1 MRALRHATHALVYL
15 LVVAGGARAV
25 EPCPAAARPL
35 AVAAPAQP
43 RSRTEAVARFGA
55 VGDVISHGDVLRA
68 AAQAEQK
75 DAAGLSLNRAGFD
88 ALLEGLWD
96 DLAGL
101 DLVFANL
108 ETPVAPRQGR
118 KTREWMFNAPP
129 ELVQSLAAAGIR
141 AVSLANNH
149 AYDQG
154 RPGFEETLQE
164 LARAGMTV
172 AGAGPTCALAQAA
185 RTLEVGGFRVA
196 FLSASA
202 LYNQRLNRSPR
213 ELCASELDE
222 AALLG
227 AVKTAREG
235 GAELVVL
242 ALHWGEEYHTA
253 PRPED
258 VELAHRLV
266 DGGVDVLLGHHPHVL
281 QPVELYPAADGR
293 LGLIA
298 YSLGN
303 FLSNQA
309 RFYVHGVNPL
319 GAGNPRDGALLR
331 FAVVR
336 RRYGPDLTRVE
347 LADVS
352 VQPLWSENNA
362 LLRRRDPKAGVRIR
376 VVADDREAALA
387 ARALETEADPARRV
401 ELMKRV
407 ELFGARR
414 QQAASVLGDDLL
426 RDPVVLP
433 LAE

>member
-1 MRALRHATHALVYL
+1 MLAPKPALAVLAWLLAL
-15 LVVAGGARAV
+15 AGPAPAV
-25 EPCPAAARPL
+25 EPCPAAARPPR
-35 AVAAPAQP
+35 AVAPGAPRP
-43 RSRTEAVARFGA
+43 VLEAVARFGA

-68 AAQAEQK
+68 AEQAARR
-75 DAAGLSLNRAGFD
+75 DPAGAGADLGGFD
-88 ALLEGLWD
+88 VLLEGLREE
-96 DLAGL
+96 LAGL

-108 ETPVAPRQGR
+108 ETPVAPRRGQ

-129 ELVQSLAAAGIR
+129 ELVRALAALGVR

-149 AYDQG
+149 VYDQG
-154 RPGFEETLQE
+154 RAGFEETLQE
-164 LARAGMTV
+164 LARAGVSV

-202 LYNQRLNRSPR
+202 LYNQRLNQGPR

-222 AALLG
+222 AALLR
-227 AVKTAREG
+227 AVRTAREG

-242 ALHWGEEYHTA
+242 SLHWGEEYRTA

-293 LGLIA
+293 VGLIA
-298 YSLGN
+298 FSLGN

-309 RFYVHGVNPL
+309 RFYTHGVNSP

-336 RRYGPDLTRVE
+336 RRYGPELTRVE

-352 VQPLWSENNA
+352 VQPLWSENN
-362 LLRRRDPKAGVRIR
+362 
-376 VVADDREAALA
+376 
-387 ARALETEADPARRV
+387 
-401 ELMKRV
+401 
-407 ELFGARR
+407 
-414 QQAASVLGDDLL
+414 
-426 RDPVVLP
+426 
-433 LAE
+433 